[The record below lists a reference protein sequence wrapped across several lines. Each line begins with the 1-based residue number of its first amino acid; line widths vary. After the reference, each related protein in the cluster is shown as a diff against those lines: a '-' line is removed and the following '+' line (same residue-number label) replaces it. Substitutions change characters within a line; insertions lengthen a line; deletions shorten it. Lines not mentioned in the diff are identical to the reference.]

1 MKYSA
6 DASKGLHDA
15 CYYEIGSFSLE
26 HLRPFINDT
35 AEVYGLR
42 IHIEVTKMK
51 NANVY
56 VYGGQSR
63 YNATTKIVSSNR

>member
-26 HLRPFINDT
+26 HLTPFINKT
-35 AEVYGLR
+35 AEKYGLR
-42 IHIEVTKMK
+42 IHITVTKMK

-63 YNATTKIVSSNR
+63 TNATT